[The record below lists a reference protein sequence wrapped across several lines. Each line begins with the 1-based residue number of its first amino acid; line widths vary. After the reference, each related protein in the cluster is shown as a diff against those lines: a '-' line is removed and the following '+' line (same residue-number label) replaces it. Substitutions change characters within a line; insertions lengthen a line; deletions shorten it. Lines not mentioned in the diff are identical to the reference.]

1 MTTVSMREGQF
12 KLNTFELTTS
22 TGRIIHLG
30 PYCSRADIYENI
42 LESTTIAEFI
52 IVDRV
57 GMFGHFNFIDQKIN
71 IEYTTY
77 EDNAEASVKYEFYPV
92 EQNPSTV
99 LPDDKGV
106 VFTLVCVSKEAIKSS
121 QIKNAPYVRSKIEC
135 EKAILEHLSIL
146 ETKKQLFFEKT
157 HGLHAFNFT
166 GLNPFVAIDKIR
178 LKAMSSTY
186 KGHCFT
192 FFENSKGYHFKSFEA
207 LIKEGKSKIGDKY
220 FVQMPVGEA
229 DITASKWRNIL
240 ACKVVQPGGPT
251 ATRAFGAGK
260 VRIKRKNIITGV
272 IEDVDI
278 DSSKL
283 DFVSLNEG
291 SVNLSA
297 TTQNELSQNET
308 KLVMTYYDPT
318 VEESD
323 SANAEAV
330 RPYYMAHLL
339 NTIAHITIYG
349 DSTITV
355 GDVITADI
363 PIHDGLT
370 TGEDTAYKESS
381 KTMAGNYLVMS
392 CRHILNFNEN
402 AQYLQALEI
411 VKDGVYG
418 ELPKARLT

>member
-1 MTTVSMREGQF
+1 MREGQF

-30 PYCSRADIYENI
+30 PYCSRADIYENV

-52 IVDRV
+52 IVDRI
-57 GMFGHFNFIDQKIN
+57 GLFGHFNFLDQKISIN
-71 IEYTTY
+71 YTTY

-106 VFTLVCVSKEAIKSS
+106 VFTLVCVSKEAIKST
-121 QIKNAPYVRSKIEC
+121 QIKNAPYVKSKIEC
-135 EKAILEHLSIL
+135 ETAIREHLSIL
-146 ETKKQLFFEKT
+146 DSSKPLFFEKT
-157 HGLHAFNFT
+157 QGLQAFNFT

-207 LIKEGKSKIGDKY
+207 LIKEGKDKIGDKY

-240 ACKVVQPGGPT
+240 ACKVVQTGGQ
-251 ATRAFGAGK
+251 AAARAIGAGK
-260 VRIKRKNIITGV
+260 VLIKRKNIITGEV
-272 IEDVDI
+272 EDIEVD
-278 DSSKL
+278 STKL
-283 DFVSLNEG
+283 DFVNLNEG
-291 SVNLSA
+291 SINLSA
-297 TTQNELSQNET
+297 KTQNDLSENET
-308 KLVMTYYDPT
+308 TCKLTYYDPT

-323 SANAEAV
+323 SGNAEAV
-330 RPYYMAHLL
+330 RLYYMAHLL

-370 TGEDTAYKESS
+370 TGENNAYRESS
-381 KTMAGNYLVMS
+381 KTLAGNYLVTS

-411 VKDGVYG
+411 VKDGIYG
-418 ELPKARLT
+418 ELPTVKLI

>member
-12 KLNTFELTTS
+12 KLNRFELTTS

-30 PYCSRADIYENI
+30 PYCSRADIYENV
-42 LESTTIAEFI
+42 LEPTTIAEFI
-52 IVDRV
+52 IADRV
-57 GMFGHFNFIDQKIN
+57 GMFAHFNFLDQKIN

-77 EDNAEASVKYEFYPV
+77 EDNAEATVKYEFYPV

-99 LPDDKGV
+99 LPDDKGI
-106 VFTLVCVSKEAIKSS
+106 VFTLVCVSKEAIKST
-121 QIKNAPYVRSKIEC
+121 QIKNAPYVKSKIDC
-135 EKAILEHLSIL
+135 ETAIREHLNIL
-146 ETKKQLFFEKT
+146 NTDKQLFFEKT
-157 HGLHAFNFT
+157 QGLHAFNFT
-166 GLNPFVAIDKIR
+166 GIAPFAAIDKIR

-240 ACKVVQPGGPT
+240 ACKVIQSGGQT
-251 ATRAFGAGK
+251 AARAIGAGK
-260 VRIKRKNIITGV
+260 VRIKRKNIITGE

-283 DFVSLNEG
+283 DFVNLNEG
-291 SVNLSA
+291 SINLSA
-297 TTQNELSQNET
+297 KAQNELSQDET
-308 KLVMTYYDPT
+308 KLVLTYYDPT

-323 SANAEAV
+323 SANADAV

-349 DSTITV
+349 DSTITI

-370 TGEDTAYKESS
+370 PGEESAYKESS
-381 KTMAGNYLVMS
+381 KTLAGNYLVTS

-411 VKDGVYG
+411 VKDGIYG
-418 ELPKARLT
+418 DLPKAKLT

>member
-12 KLNTFELTTS
+12 KLIQFELTTS

-42 LESTTIAEFI
+42 LEATTIAEFI
-52 IVDRV
+52 IVDKV
-57 GMFGHFNFIDQKIN
+57 GMFGHFNFLDQKIN

-106 VFTLVCVSKEAIKSS
+106 VFTLVCVSKEAIKST
-121 QIKNAPYVRSKIEC
+121 QIKNAPYVKSKIDC
-135 EKAILEHLSIL
+135 ETAILEHLRIL
-146 ETKKQLFFEKT
+146 GTDKQLYFEKT
-157 HGLHAFNFT
+157 QGLHAFNFT
-166 GLNPFVAIDKIR
+166 GITPFAAIDKIR
-178 LKAMSSTY
+178 LKALSSIY

-207 LIKEGKSKIGDKY
+207 LIKEGKAKIGDKY

-240 ACKVVQPGGPT
+240 ACKVVQPGGQT
-251 ATRAFGAGK
+251 SARAIGAGK
-260 VRIKRKNIITGV
+260 VRVKRKNIITGE

-278 DSSKL
+278 DSTKL
-283 DFVSLNEG
+283 DFVTLNDG
-291 SVNLSA
+291 SINLSSA
-297 TTQNELSQNET
+297 QQKDLSQDET
-308 KLVMTYYDPT
+308 KIKLTYYDPT
-318 VEESD
+318 VEQVD
-323 SANAEAV
+323 SANADVV

-363 PIHDGLT
+363 PMHDGLT
-370 TGEDTAYKESS
+370 TGENNPYKGSS
-381 KTMAGNYLVMS
+381 KTMAGNYLVTS

-411 VKDGVYG
+411 VKDGIYG
-418 ELPKARLT
+418 EQPKALIA

>member
-57 GMFGHFNFIDQKIN
+57 GMFGHFNFIEQKIN

-135 EKAILEHLSIL
+135 EKAVLEHLNIL

-178 LKAMSSTY
+178 IKAMSSTH

-192 FFENSKGYHFKSFEA
+192 FFETSKGYHFKSFEA
-207 LIKEGKSKIGDKY
+207 LIKEGKDKIGDKY
-220 FVQMPVGEA
+220 FVQMPVGEV
-229 DITASKWRNIL
+229 DVTASKWRNIL

-272 IEDVDI
+272 IEDVEI

-283 DFVSLNEG
+283 DFVTLNDG

-297 TTQNELSQNET
+297 ATQNDLSQNET
-308 KLVMTYYDPT
+308 SLVMTYYDPT

-323 SANAEAV
+323 SANAAAV

-370 TGEDTAYKESS
+370 AGEDTAYKESS

-418 ELPKARLT
+418 ELPKARLI

>member
-135 EKAILEHLSIL
+135 EKAILEHVSIL

>member
-1 MTTVSMREGQF
+1 MTTASMREGQF
-12 KLNTFELTTS
+12 KLNRFELTTS
-22 TGRIIHLG
+22 TGRVIHLG

-42 LESTTIAEFI
+42 LEPTTIAEFI
-52 IVDRV
+52 IADRV
-57 GMFGHFNFIDQKIN
+57 GLFAHFNFLDQKIN

-77 EDNAEASVKYEFYPV
+77 EDNAEAAVKYEFYPV

-106 VFTLVCVSKEAIKSS
+106 VFTLVCVSKEAIKSA
-121 QIKNAPYVRSKIEC
+121 QIRNAPYVKSKIEC
-135 EKAILEHLSIL
+135 ETAIREHLNIL
-146 ETKKQLFFEKT
+146 NTDKQLFFEKT
-157 HGLHAFNFT
+157 QGLHAFNFT

-229 DITASKWRNIL
+229 DVTASKWRNIL
-240 ACKVVQPGGPT
+240 ACKVVESGGQ
-251 ATRAFGAGK
+251 AAARAAGAGK
-260 VRIKRKNIITGV
+260 VLIKRKNIITGE
-272 IEDVDI
+272 IEDVEI

-283 DFVSLNEG
+283 DFVTLNDG
-291 SVNLSA
+291 SVTLSSKS
-297 TTQNELSQNET
+297 QKELSQDET

-323 SANAEAV
+323 SANADAV

-349 DSTITV
+349 DSTITI

-370 TGEDTAYKESS
+370 PGEDNAYKQSS
-381 KTMAGNYLVMS
+381 KTLAGNYLVTS
-392 CRHILNFNEN
+392 CRHILNFNES

-411 VKDGVYG
+411 VKDGMYG
-418 ELPKARLT
+418 ELPTSKLK